1 MSAPN
6 PTSVQVIPNHASTDP
21 DFAFAAYIFDENNN
35 IISSGFSSTPELAE
49 KVALINMPEEFE
61 VG

>member
-6 PTSVQVIPNHASTDP
+6 PTSVQVIPNHASNDP
-21 DFAFAAYIFDENNN
+21 DYAFAAYIFDDQNN

-49 KVALINMPEEFE
+49 KVAYINLPEESE
-61 VG
+61 E